1 MNDLEKTGAPTDA
14 AWTPV
19 DPLGEALHFL
29 RMSSV
34 FYTRSEFSAPW
45 ALALPPMPGCLMF
58 HMVTTGECR
67 LLIDGSED
75 RLLQPGDFVLV
86 PHGAGHQLCSA
97 PDVAAAD
104 LFSLP
109 RESVSER
116 YDILRHG
123 GGGTAATMVCG
134 AVRFDHPAARQL
146 LALLPQVIAMQM
158 HDSAQQGWIQGMLE
172 LMAAEA
178 EALRPGGETVITRL
192 ADVLVIYTLRSW
204 LDADPAAQSGWLGA
218 LQDRHIGRAILLM
231 QREPA
236 RAWTV
241 ATLATAVAMSRS
253 AFSARFKQLVGDTPM
268 TYLARW
274 RMHIAVSWLKDEAA
288 TVGSV
293 ASRLGYDSEAA
304 FSRAFKR
311 CIGLSPGSV
320 RREAAP

>member
-1 MNDLEKTGAPTDA
+1 
-14 AWTPV
+14 
-19 DPLGEALHFL
+19 
-29 RMSSV
+29 MSSV

-158 HDSAQQGWIQGMLE
+158 RDSAQQGWIQGMLE
-172 LMAAEA
+172 LMATEA
-178 EALRPGGETVITRL
+178 QALRPGGETVITRL

-274 RMHIAVSWLKDEAA
+274 RMHVALTWLKEEAA

-320 RREAAP
+320 RREARTVNS